1 MRVKSPGTPP
11 TTSSF
16 SRYYFFF
23 QPLLTFVQIL
33 KVLDPGPE
41 WYSDHHRAGRVLLR
55 MFAHRGESHQTAKRM
70 RYDLH
75 WLIRKLSFHE
85 ENEER
90 GDGLDQDNI

>member
-1 MRVKSPGTPP
+1 
-11 TTSSF
+11 
-16 SRYYFFF
+16 
-23 QPLLTFVQIL
+23 
-33 KVLDPGPE
+33 
-41 WYSDHHRAGRVLLR
+41 
-55 MFAHRGESHQTAKRM
+55 MFAHRGESHQTAERM